1 MYVGVNILNRITYDK
16 LFELL
21 KPFGISDTF
30 LKETIKKMIDLKHSQ
45 LVKVFLDYEIP
56 ESFAKHI
63 LEDTKLVDKLFTKGF

>member
-1 MYVGVNILNRITYDK
+1 
-16 LFELL
+16 
-21 KPFGISDTF
+21 
-30 LKETIKKMIDLKHSQ
+30 MIDLKHSQ